1 MPLQLY
7 KIASSEVG
15 SAGVASIEFASIPQG
30 YTDLKLV
37 VSSRSTAGGAW
48 ADFTTKFNSST
59 TSYSQRY
66 VYGTG
71 SAAASNT
78 GGYSSGYAGHS
89 TGTGTTANTFS
100 NVEIYIPNYTLS
112 QQKSFSFDSVTENNA
127 TTALAIIGAS
137 LWTGTAAITN
147 ILVEQQGGSFTQY
160 TTATLYGI
168 L

>member
-1 MPLQLY
+1 MPLQLH
-7 KIASSEVG
+7 KIASVEVT
-15 SAGVASIEFASIPQG
+15 SPASSIEFASIPQG

-37 VSSRSTAGGAW
+37 VTSRCSVGGNW

-59 TSYSQRY
+59 TGYSQKY
-66 VYGTG
+66 LYGTG
-71 SAAASNT
+71 SAVSTNT

-100 NVEIYIPNYTLS
+100 NVEVYIPNYAS
-112 QQKSFSFDSVTENNA
+112 SKAKSFSFDSVTENNA
-127 TTALAIIGAS
+127 TGALSMIGAS
-137 LWTGTAAITN
+137 LWSGTGAITN
-147 ILVEQQGGSFTQY
+147 ILVEQQGGFFTAY